1 LLLICIQAKK
11 RAKYFFINKKFYIC
25 LINFKQN
32 LNMKK
37 IILSAVAI
45 FTFGVASAQ
54 IKTDAGTFEKP
65 KAGTWIMEAVM
76 TPNIAGGGIFSLP
89 TVSNSDLG
97 ILGVKAR
104 KFSSDTKAIRYAG
117 TLELN
122 QSGEKI
128 TGTTDDAP
136 MEFTLAFGIGI
147 EHHMTGAERLSTYW
161 GYEGNLGYV
170 SANAS
175 GIDPVSGEKV
185 IFDDKSTKLGIG
197 ANVFTGFD
205 YYIMPKIYL
214 GAEISYGL
222 AYTSSKA
229 GSDADAVNK
238 IELAPS
244 ITPSF
249 RLGWQF

>member
-1 LLLICIQAKK
+1 M
-11 RAKYFFINKKFYIC
+11 
-25 LINFKQN
+25 
-32 LNMKK
+32 NMKK

-45 FTFGVASAQ
+45 FTVGVASAQ

-97 ILGVKAR
+97 ILGIKAR
-104 KFSSDTKAIRYAG
+104 KFSADTKAMRLSG

-128 TGTTDDAP
+128 SGTDDDAP
-136 MEFTLAFGIGI
+136 MEFTVAFGIGV

-161 GYEGNLGYV
+161 GYEANLGYV
-170 SANAS
+170 SANLRTPAGVDPITGDPTEG
-175 GIDPVSGEKV
+175 GIA
-185 IFDDKSTKLGIG
+185 DDKTTKLGVG

-222 AYTSSKA
+222 AYTSTKA
-229 GSDADAVNK
+229 GEDADAVNA

-249 RLGWQF
+249 RIGWQF

>member
-1 LLLICIQAKK
+1 
-11 RAKYFFINKKFYIC
+11 
-25 LINFKQN
+25 
-32 LNMKK
+32 MKK

-45 FTFGVASAQ
+45 FTVGVASAQ

-89 TVSNSDLG
+89 SVSNSELG

-104 KFSSDTKAIRYAG
+104 KFSADNKALRFSG
-117 TLELN
+117 TLEIN

-128 TGTTDDAP
+128 TGTDDNAP
-136 MEFTLAFGIGI
+136 MEFTVAFGIGV
-147 EHHMTGAERLSTYW
+147 ENHMSGAERLSTYW
-161 GYEGNLGYV
+161 GYEANLGYV
-170 SANAS
+170 SANLRTDGGVDPDT
-175 GIDPVSGEKV
+175 GIAFPAG
-185 IFDDKSTKLGIG
+185 IADDKTTKLGLG

-229 GSDADAVNK
+229 GEDADAVNK

-249 RLGWQF
+249 RIGWQF